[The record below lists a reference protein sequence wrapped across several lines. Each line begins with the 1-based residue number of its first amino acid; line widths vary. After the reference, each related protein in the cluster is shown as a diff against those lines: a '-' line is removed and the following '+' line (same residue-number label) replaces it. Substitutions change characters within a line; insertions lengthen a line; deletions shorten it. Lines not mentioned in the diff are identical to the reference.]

1 MIRANGLRDAC
12 LSRVVPRAGMNFIA
26 ACGDA
31 RRLIRNTIMQRK
43 PIAALLL
50 SSLPVLGQTQTA
62 SDAIV
67 VTATRTPQPAES
79 TLGQTI
85 VITRADIES
94 AGPVDLAQLLRI
106 HANADVRTTGGP
118 GQPASLFLRGT
129 NGNHTLFL
137 IDGLRVNSAS
147 LGSTSIE
154 TIPLDLIERIE
165 IVKGPFS
172 GLYGSDA
179 MGGVVQIF
187 TRDDA
192 KPLLRATL
200 GVGNRNAMNANA
212 GVAATEGDTHFTLN
226 AGHSRIRAESA
237 TNPRATFSYNEDR
250 DPHRVD
256 HVNAKISR
264 TFRNGETL
272 TLSAFQSSGRTDF
285 DGGATTSNSNRQKIS
300 GYQLE
305 SRNELSPG
313 WQSRLVVGRGTDDLR
328 YEGGFTA
335 KFKTEQDQVYW
346 TNELKTDRGFMT
358 VGADARVEKVSG
370 SSPFEIARRET
381 KSVFAGYLER
391 MGSSQ
396 LEFNLRRDEEEQF
409 GSRNTGSVSYGLKLS
424 TELQLYAKG
433 GRAFRAPS
441 FSDLYLPPD
450 PDFGPSSNPLLRPE
464 KSDAAEI
471 GLKYRT
477 PQFMVSLVGFNQK
490 IDDLITFVFGSGP
503 QNVRR
508 ARIRGVELQGGT
520 RWFDTNMRMAVTA
533 QRPED
538 EDTHKRLQGR
548 AETLV
553 TLNLDR
559 TWGKWRAATTV
570 THTGERFDST
580 TEAPA
585 SRMSAYTLLDAN
597 LRYAIDKYWTIELA
611 IANVTDKRYELA
623 QGYNAPGRLFMLNLK
638 FAAR

>member
-1 MIRANGLRDAC
+1 
-12 LSRVVPRAGMNFIA
+12 
-26 ACGDA
+26 
-31 RRLIRNTIMQRK
+31 MQRK
-43 PIAALLL
+43 PLAALLL
-50 SSLPVLGQTQTA
+50 SSLPALSQAQNVLDT
-62 SDAIV
+62 IV
-67 VTATRTPQPAES
+67 VTATRTPQPAQA

-94 AGPVDLAQLLRI
+94 AGPVDLPQLLRI
-106 HANADVRTTGGP
+106 HANADVRVTGGP
-118 GQPASLFLRGT
+118 GQPASIFLRGT

-137 IDGLRVNSAS
+137 VDGLRVNSAS

-154 TIPLDLIERIE
+154 SIPLELIERIE

-179 MGGVVQIF
+179 IGGVVQIF
-187 TRDDA
+187 TRGDA
-192 KPLLRATL
+192 KPLLHAT
-200 GVGNRNAMNANA
+200 VGAGNQNASSVSA
-212 GVAATEGDTHFTLN
+212 GFGATEGGTQFTLN
-226 AGHSRIRAESA
+226 AGHRRIRAESA
-237 TNPRATFSYNEDR
+237 TNSRSSFSYNEDR
-250 DPHRVD
+250 DPHRLD
-256 HVNAKISR
+256 HFNAKLAQ
-264 TFRNGETL
+264 TFKNGETL

-285 DGGATTSNSNRQKIS
+285 DAGSTTSNSSRQKLS

-313 WQSRLVVGRGTDDLR
+313 WQSRLIVGRGTDDLR
-328 YEGGFTA
+328 FEGGFTA
-335 KFKTEQDQVYW
+335 EFKTEQDQVYW
-346 TNELKTDRGFMT
+346 TNEFRTQTGFMT
-358 VGADARVEKVSG
+358 AGVDARIEKVSG
-370 SSPFEIARRET
+370 SSPFDVARRET

-391 MGSSQ
+391 MGAQQ

-409 GSRNTGSVSYGLKLS
+409 GARNTGSVSYGLKLS

-464 KSDAAEI
+464 KSDAIEA
-471 GLKYRT
+471 GLKYQSSR
-477 PQFMVSLVGFNQK
+477 FALSLVGFNQK
-490 IDDLITFVFGSGP
+490 IEDLVTFVFGSGP

-508 ARIRGVELQGGT
+508 ARIRGVELAGRTQWQG
-520 RWFDTNMRMAVTA
+520 TNFRMAVTR

-538 EDTHKRLQGR
+538 EDTGKRLQGR

-553 TLNLDR
+553 SLNLDR
-559 TWGKWRAATTV
+559 SWGKWRVATTV
-570 THTGERFDST
+570 THTGARFDST

-585 SRMSAYTLLDAN
+585 SRMSGYTLVDAN
-597 LRYAIDKYWTIELA
+597 LRYAIDKRWSAELA
-611 IANVTDKRYELA
+611 AANLANKHYELA
-623 QGYNAPGRLFMLNLK
+623 QGYNASGRLVMFNLK